1 MAARLN
7 PRHSEMVRAKIQAS
21 QLVNRL
27 TAHALGDAEMSATQ
41 VQAAKIL
48 LDKTL
53 SNAPQ
58 VTELSGPGGEPIK
71 SSLEVVFRDASG
83 IPGKS

>member
-27 TAHALGDAEMSATQ
+27 TDHALGSIEMTATQ

-53 SNAPQ
+53 SNAPT
-58 VTELSGPGGEPIK
+58 VTHVSGPEGGPVQITAIEIAPVAAGVK
-71 SSLEVVFRDASG
+71 ATG
-83 IPGKS
+83 

>member
-7 PRHSEMVRAKIQAS
+7 PRHSDMVRSKIQAS

-27 TAHALGDAEMSATQ
+27 TDHALGEIEMSATQ

-48 LDKTL
+48 LDKVL
-53 SNAPQ
+53 SNAP
-58 VTELSGPGGEPIK
+58 VLNELSGPDGGPVQQITRVERVLI
-71 SSLEVVFRDASG
+71 RGDAAD
-83 IPGKS
+83 

>member
-7 PRHSEMVRAKIQAS
+7 PRHSDMVRSKIQAS
-21 QLVNRL
+21 QLINRL
-27 TAHALGDAEMSATQ
+27 SDHVLGEVELSSTQ

-48 LDKTL
+48 LDKVL

-58 VTELSGPGGEPIK
+58 QTEISGPDGGPLQVDKVERVI
-71 SSLEVVFRDASG
+71 VRGNATD
-83 IPGKS
+83 

>member
-21 QLVNRL
+21 QLINCL
-27 TAHALGDAEMSATQ
+27 TNHALGETEMSAPQ

-53 SNAPQ
+53 SNAPTI
-58 VTELSGPGGEPIK
+58 TEVSGPEGGPMQ
-71 SSLEVVFRDASG
+71 VASINVLPVAVERTDG
-83 IPGKS
+83 

>member
-1 MAARLN
+1 
-7 PRHSEMVRAKIQAS
+7 MVRSKIQAS

-27 TAHALGDAEMSATQ
+27 TSHALGEVEMTATQ

-53 SNAPQ
+53 SNAPTINE
-58 VTELSGPGGEPIK
+58 VSGPEGGP
-71 SSLEVVFRDASG
+71 VVIDR
-83 IPGKS
+83 IERVIVK

>member
-7 PRHSEMVRAKIQAS
+7 PRHSEMVRSKIQAS

-27 TAHALGDAEMSATQ
+27 TDHALGNVEMTATQ

-58 VTELSGPGGEPIK
+58 QTELSGPEGGPLQITRVERVI
-71 SSLEVVFRDASG
+71 VRGNAAD
-83 IPGKS
+83 

>member
-27 TAHALGDAEMSATQ
+27 TAHALGDADMSATQ

-53 SNAPQ
+53 SNAPTITELTGADGGPLQ
-58 VTELSGPGGEPIK
+58 VTAIEIAPVSVQAAG
-71 SSLEVVFRDASG
+71 
-83 IPGKS
+83 